1 MGDKNPKKGKKP
13 KKDRNVPVT
22 NPAEKQEPEL
32 ISRKKKPLQN
42 HNGKETYV
50 VEKNTGWQ
58 SDLPKTRYIK
68 GISGVIIKFRT

>member
-32 ISRKKKPLQN
+32 SSRKKKPL
-42 HNGKETYV
+42 
-50 VEKNTGWQ
+50 
-58 SDLPKTRYIK
+58 
-68 GISGVIIKFRT
+68 

>member
-22 NPAEKQEPEL
+22 NQVEKQEPEL

-42 HNGKETYV
+42 HNGKEMYV

-58 SDLPKTRYIK
+58 SDLPEARNIK